1 MFVPQGS
8 LLNSAMKRN
17 ERSKDQKR
25 NKQRNLKETSK
36 KRKKQRNRK
45 EAPKTQETAKSQ
57 RNKKRNKIAKSHS
70 RRPRGNGPCKRNT
83 FFAELSVTTRAS
95 QNRCQTDFFCASFF
109 TATDVRNSRRGH
121 SLDRYE

>member
-45 EAPKTQETAKSQ
+45 EAPKTQET
-57 RNKKRNKIAKSHS
+57 AKSHS